1 MYVNGIDVKAEGAG
15 GGGGGGWFWLILCGR
30 THDICFKGTPRN

>member
-15 GGGGGGWFWLILCGR
+15 GGGGVVLVDFMWKD
-30 THDICFKGTPRN
+30 T